1 MKSCPI
7 VQYKTHS
14 TLNSTYECIIPT
26 TDELN
31 YETSQVKCPHNEKN
45 PSLEKC
51 QKIFKNIM
59 ALNVHLQM
67 YHKETGIITAS
78 NNYTSRIGRYH
89 CPIEDCIF
97 YCRCKKD
104 HIQPLSFSN
113 FNAVRLHYLRQ
124 HGLKKEQ
131 CSKCL
136 KSFGLHQDLI
146 AHEKICGIHCPFSCS
161 NCEQQFQNR
170 TSLRRHQLK
179 YHSDINSESQNNQ
192 SVINT
197 SSSLPKLNERRK
209 RPNRRRPLP
218 PDQIELSRQNI
229 SSHQPVTINPLAL
242 ELLKNFN
249 NEKIPMS
256 LSTLSSSLID
266 STLICES
273 DSDKATQTY
282 TRVSVGTECCSLT
295 NTDLNL
301 IRTIPIK
308 TTEQK
313 SSQTQSRIRVY
324 KKRTRSSTKKTTIT
338 STITDDELSSITLY
352 KTPTN
357 TFNASTMTQW
367 ENIPVNDTE
376 TQIFTPTRSDISIQ
390 TVGNIS
396 NLLDYPSE
404 SSDNNNSVII
414 QTLPISM
421 TSTQMQTITE
431 YPLEQTT
438 NEYNNYL
445 LPYQE
450 SVGTSCF
457 LDEFLLD
464 DLTNNDSSS
473 SVLFDFDAMDLL
485 DLIDN
490 GTQTYP
496 LISSHETQTITNW
509 DPMLLNEDEWIRTMM
524 NN

>member
-1 MKSCPI
+1 MISCQI
-7 VQYKTHS
+7 NQYNKHS
-14 TLNSTYECIIPT
+14 EINSSFECIIPT
-26 TDELN
+26 SDELN
-31 YETSQVKCPHNEKN
+31 YETSQVTCPHKEQQH
-45 PSLEKC
+45 SSEKC

-67 YHKETGIITAS
+67 YHKETGIVTAS
-78 NNYTSRIGRYH
+78 HRYTSRIGRYH
-89 CPIEDCIF
+89 CPVEDCTF
-97 YCRCKKD
+97 YCRCKKT
-104 HIQPLSFSN
+104 HVQSLSFSN

-146 AHEKICGIHCPFSCS
+146 AHEKICGVHCPFACS
-161 NCEQQFQNR
+161 NCDQQFQNR

-179 YHSDINSESQNNQ
+179 YHTNVNNESQNDY
-192 SVINT
+192 SVINALP
-197 SSSLPKLNERRK
+197 SLTKLNERRK

-229 SSHQPVTINPLAL
+229 PSHQPVTINPLAL

-249 NEKIPMS
+249 IETIPI
-256 LSTLSSSLID
+256 SSSISSSID
-266 STLICES
+266 SANICES

-295 NTDLNL
+295 NSDLNL
-301 IRTIPIK
+301 TRLIPIK

-313 SSQTQSRIRVY
+313 SSQTQSRIRMY
-324 KKRTRSSTKKTTIT
+324 KKRTRNSTKRTTTTI
-338 STITDDELSSITLY
+338 STTTDDGPSTVAFY
-352 KTPTN
+352 HAPTDV
-357 TFNASTMTQW
+357 FNASTMTQW
-367 ENIPVNDTE
+367 DNVPVNDME
-376 TQIFTPTRSDISIQ
+376 TQKSSPTRSDMCIQ

-396 NLLDYPSE
+396 NILNYSSE
-404 SSDNNNSVII
+404 TNNSVVV

-431 YPLEQTT
+431 HPLEQPT
-438 NEYNNYL
+438 NQYDNYL

-464 DLTNNDSSS
+464 DLSKNDSSS

-496 LISSHETQTITNW
+496 LITSHETQTMTNW
-509 DPMLLNEDEWIRTMM
+509 DSMLLNEDEWIRTMT

>member
-1 MKSCPI
+1 MN
-7 VQYKTHS
+7 QYSKHS
-14 TLNSTYECIIPT
+14 ILNSSFECIIPT

-31 YETSQVKCPHNEKN
+31 YETSQVKCPHGEKN
-45 PSLEKC
+45 STLEKC
-51 QKIFKNIM
+51 QKVFKNIM

-67 YHKETGIITAS
+67 YHKETGIVTAS
-78 NNYTSRIGRYH
+78 NKYTSRIGRYH
-89 CPIEDCIF
+89 CPIGDCIF

-104 HIQPLSFSN
+104 HSQSLSFSN

-146 AHEKICGIHCPFSCS
+146 GHEKICGVHCPFSCS
-161 NCEQQFQNR
+161 NCDQQFQNR

-179 YHSDINSESQNNQ
+179 YHTDANSESQNNNYYN
-192 SVINT
+192 SVINALP
-197 SSSLPKLNERRK
+197 SLPKSSERRK
-209 RPNRRRPLP
+209 RLNRRRPLL

-229 SSHQPVTINPLAL
+229 LSHQPVTINPLAL
-242 ELLKNFN
+242 ELLKSFN
-249 NEKIPMS
+249 NEKLPV
-256 LSTLSSSLID
+256 SSSSTID

-295 NTDLNL
+295 STDLNL
-301 IRTIPIK
+301 IPPVPIK

-324 KKRTRSSTKKTTIT
+324 KKQSRNSTKKSIMT
-338 STITDDELSSITLY
+338 STITPTIATDDVSPITFY
-352 KTPTN
+352 KMPTD

-367 ENIPVNDTE
+367 ENAPVNEIE
-376 TQIFTPTRSDISIQ
+376 THFFTPTRSDMSIQ
-390 TVGNIS
+390 TVGNVS

-404 SSDNNNSVII
+404 SSDNNNSVIV

-431 YPLEQTT
+431 YPLEQAT
-438 NEYNNYL
+438 NQYENYV

-464 DLTNNDSSS
+464 DFSKNDSSS

-496 LISSHETQTITNW
+496 LIASHEAQTMTNW

>member
-1 MKSCPI
+1 
-7 VQYKTHS
+7 
-14 TLNSTYECIIPT
+14 
-26 TDELN
+26 
-31 YETSQVKCPHNEKN
+31 
-45 PSLEKC
+45 
-51 QKIFKNIM
+51 M

-78 NNYTSRIGRYH
+78 NKYTSRIGRYH
-89 CPIEDCIF
+89 CPIEDCTF

-104 HIQPLSFSN
+104 RIPSLSFSN

-131 CSKCL
+131 CSKCF

-146 AHEKICGIHCPFSCS
+146 AHEKICGIHRPFSCS
-161 NCEQQFQNR
+161 SCDQQFQNR

-179 YHSDINSESQNNQ
+179 NHADVSSESQNGP
-192 SVINT
+192 SVTNT
-197 SSSLPKLNERRK
+197 PSSLSKPSERRK

-218 PDQIELSRQNI
+218 SDQIELSRQNI
-229 SSHQPVTINPLAL
+229 PSHQPVTINPLAL

-249 NEKIPMS
+249 NEKVPM
-256 LSTLSSSLID
+256 LPSTSSSSSSCSIID
-266 STLICES
+266 PTLICES

-301 IRTIPIK
+301 FRTMPIK

-324 KKRTRSSTKKTTIT
+324 KKRIRNSTKKTTMT
-338 STITDDELSSITLY
+338 STITDDGSSSITFY
-352 KTPTN
+352 TIPTN

-367 ENIPVNDTE
+367 ENVPVNDME
-376 TQIFTPTRSDISIQ
+376 TQIFTPTRSDMCIQ
-390 TVGNIS
+390 TVGNVS

-404 SSDNNNSVII
+404 LSDNNNSVIV

-431 YPLEQTT
+431 YPLEQPT
-438 NEYNNYL
+438 NEYNNDL

-464 DLTNNDSSS
+464 DFSKNDSASS

-496 LISSHETQTITNW
+496 LISSHETQTMTNW
-509 DPMLLNEDEWIRTMM
+509 DSMLLNQDEWIQTIM

>member
-1 MKSCPI
+1 MTSFDLYSDEYFRQ
-7 VQYKTHS
+7 VLYSRLS
-14 TLNSTYECIIPT
+14 TP
-26 TDELN
+26 
-31 YETSQVKCPHNEKN
+31 P
-45 PSLEKC
+45 
-51 QKIFKNIM
+51 
-59 ALNVHLQM
+59 
-67 YHKETGIITAS
+67 
-78 NNYTSRIGRYH
+78 
-89 CPIEDCIF
+89 
-97 YCRCKKD
+97 
-104 HIQPLSFSN
+104 
-113 FNAVRLHYLRQ
+113 
-124 HGLKKEQ
+124 
-131 CSKCL
+131 
-136 KSFGLHQDLI
+136 
-146 AHEKICGIHCPFSCS
+146 
-161 NCEQQFQNR
+161 
-170 TSLRRHQLK
+170 
-179 YHSDINSESQNNQ
+179 
-192 SVINT
+192 
-197 SSSLPKLNERRK
+197 SLPKPSERRK

-229 SSHQPVTINPLAL
+229 PSHQPVTINPLAL

-249 NEKIPMS
+249 HEKLPMP
-256 LSTLSSSLID
+256 SSSSSSIID
-266 STLICES
+266 TTLICES

-295 NTDLNL
+295 NTELNL
-301 IRTIPIK
+301 MRTIPIK

-324 KKRTRSSTKKTTIT
+324 KKRRRSSTKKTTMT
-338 STITDDELSSITLY
+338 STTIDDGPSSVTIYTM
-352 KTPTN
+352 PTN

-367 ENIPVNDTE
+367 ENVPVNDME
-376 TQIFTPTRSDISIQ
+376 TQILTPTRSDMCIQ
-390 TVGNIS
+390 TVGNVS

-404 SSDNNNSVII
+404 LSENNNSVIV

-431 YPLEQTT
+431 YPIEQTT

-464 DLTNNDSSS
+464 DLSKNDPSS

-496 LISSHETQTITNW
+496 LISSHETQTMTNW
-509 DPMLLNEDEWIRTMM
+509 DSMLLNEDEWIRTMM

>member
-1 MKSCPI
+1 MG
-7 VQYKTHS
+7 
-14 TLNSTYECIIPT
+14 
-26 TDELN
+26 D
-31 YETSQVKCPHNEKN
+31 
-45 PSLEKC
+45 
-51 QKIFKNIM
+51 FNID
-59 ALNVHLQM
+59 
-67 YHKETGIITAS
+67 
-78 NNYTSRIGRYH
+78 
-89 CPIEDCIF
+89 IERDGD
-97 YCRCKKD
+97 KAD
-104 HIQPLSFSN
+104 
-113 FNAVRLHYLRQ
+113 RLV
-124 HGLKKEQ
+124 EWM
-131 CSKCL
+131 
-136 KSFGLHQDLI
+136 D
-146 AHEKICGIHCPFSCS
+146 SCS
-161 NCEQQFQNR
+161 LGPVVPDTN
-170 TSLRRHQLK
+170 TSLR
-179 YHSDINSESQNNQ
+179 SDRIIDYAITTGVDLTIQTYEGDTSSDHKPLLGVLISEGGKMGERSRTIWSVFSLFLSYTYAFWEKEWNSELYDATYERFISFLSSLNTRCQHFFTSKHARPSIPQEIIKILAQ
-192 SVINT
+192 SRSLSFKAKRKGDIILRTEARRLRNLARFELKRFQQEQLAKST
-197 SSSLPKLNERRK
+197 PPSLPKPSERRK

-229 SSHQPVTINPLAL
+229 PSHQPVTINPLAL

-249 NEKIPMS
+249 HEKLPMP
-256 LSTLSSSLID
+256 SSSSSSIID
-266 STLICES
+266 TTLICES

-295 NTDLNL
+295 NTELNL
-301 IRTIPIK
+301 MRTIPIK

-324 KKRTRSSTKKTTIT
+324 KKRRRSSTKKTTMT
-338 STITDDELSSITLY
+338 STTIDDGPSSVTIYTM
-352 KTPTN
+352 PTN

-367 ENIPVNDTE
+367 ENVPVNDME
-376 TQIFTPTRSDISIQ
+376 TQILTPTRSDMCIQ
-390 TVGNIS
+390 TVGNVS

-404 SSDNNNSVII
+404 LSENNNSVIV

-431 YPLEQTT
+431 YPIEQTT

-464 DLTNNDSSS
+464 DLSKNDPSS

-496 LISSHETQTITNW
+496 LISSHETQTMTNW
-509 DPMLLNEDEWIRTMM
+509 DSMLLNEDEWIRTMM

>member
-1 MKSCPI
+1 MISCQI
-7 VQYKTHS
+7 NQYNKHTEM
-14 TLNSTYECIIPT
+14 NSSFECITPT
-26 TDELN
+26 SDELN
-31 YETSQVKCPHNEKN
+31 YETSQVKCPHKDKFE
-45 PSLEKC
+45 SAEKC
-51 QKIFKNIM
+51 QKLFKNIM

-67 YHKETGIITAS
+67 YHKETGIVTAS
-78 NNYTSRIGRYH
+78 HKYTSRIGRYH
-89 CPIEDCIF
+89 CPMEDCTF
-97 YCRCKKD
+97 YCHCKRN
-104 HIQPLSFSN
+104 HAQSLSFSN

-136 KSFGLHQDLI
+136 KSFGLHQDMI
-146 AHEKICGIHCPFSCS
+146 AHEKICGVHSPFSCS
-161 NCEQQFQNR
+161 NCTQQFQNR

-179 YHSDINSESQNNQ
+179 YHLNIPNESQNNC

-197 SSSLPKLNERRK
+197 LPSSIKNNRK

-218 PDQIELSRQNI
+218 ADQIELSRQNI

-242 ELLKNFN
+242 QLLKHFN
-249 NEKIPMS
+249 TEPMPNPS
-256 LSTLSSSLID
+256 STSSID
-266 STLICES
+266 SIHICES

-301 IRTIPIK
+301 PPLIPTK

-313 SSQTQSRIRVY
+313 SSQTQSRIRMF
-324 KKRTRSSTKKTTIT
+324 KKRTRNSTKKTTTTI
-338 STITDDELSSITLY
+338 STTTDDDLSSIKFY
-352 KTPTN
+352 NTPTN
-357 TFNASTMTQW
+357 VFNASTMTQW
-367 ENIPVNDTE
+367 DNVPVNDME
-376 TQIFTPTRSDISIQ
+376 TQISSPTRSDMSIQ
-390 TVGNIS
+390 TVGHIS
-396 NLLDYPSE
+396 NILNYSSE
-404 SSDNNNSVII
+404 NNHSVVV

-431 YPLEQTT
+431 HPIEQTT
-438 NEYNNYL
+438 NQYDNYL

-464 DLTNNDSSS
+464 DLSKNDSSS

-496 LISSHETQTITNW
+496 LITSHETQTMTNW
-509 DPMLLNEDEWIRTMM
+509 ETMLLNEDEWIRSMT